1 MPFIIFAFAYFQSC
15 TRSSENEILIGE
27 YESLT
32 GTEATFGISANN
44 GLKLAVEELNNSG
57 GVLGKKIKLITY
69 DDQGKPSEAASVVQ
83 KLINKDKV
91 AAIIGE
97 VASSRSKSG
106 GLICQEN
113 KVPMVSPASTN
124 PEVTAIGDY
133 IFRVCFIDPFQ
144 ATVMSKFA
152 INSLKVKRVAVLQ
165 DVKNAYSTGLAEFF
179 IKQFKEMGGEIVEVQ
194 SYSAGDKDFKAQLTS
209 IKAKNPEGIFI
220 PGYYTDVGLIGIQA
234 REIGITQ
241 PLFGGD
247 GWESEKL
254 TEGKAKDA
262 LEGCFFSTHVSAEDP
277 SPLIQGFIKKYK
289 DKYNIMPDAMSFLA
303 YDAGMILFDAIKR
316 AGSTEAARE
325 DAVKE
330 VGEEKFKGMSQQ
342 EQQKLI
348 QEKYE
353 AKIRDALST
362 TKDFS
367 GVTGKIS
374 INEQRNAVKPAV
386 IMQIHDGK
394 FKYKETV
401 NP

>member
-1 MPFIIFAFAYFQSC
+1 MKRITPLFVFLSVVFFQC
-15 TRSSENEILIGE
+15 TKTSENEILIGE

-32 GTEATFGISANN
+32 GSEATFGISANN
-44 GLKLAVEELNNSG
+44 GTKLAVEEINNSG
-57 GVLGKKIKLITY
+57 GILGKKIKLITY

-83 KLINKDKV
+83 KLINKDNV
-91 AAIIGE
+91 VAIIGE

-106 GLICQEN
+106 ALICQQF
-113 KVPMVSPASTN
+113 KIPMVTPASTN

-144 ATVMSKFA
+144 ATVMSRFA
-152 INSLKVKRVAVLQ
+152 FNSLKVKRVAVLQ
-165 DVKNAYSTGLAEFF
+165 DVKNAYSTGLADFF
-179 IKQFKEMGGEIVEVQ
+179 VKQFKDMGGEIVEVQ

-209 IKAKNPEGIFI
+209 IKAKNPEAIFI

-247 GWESEKL
+247 GWESDKL

-262 LEGCFFSTHVSAEDP
+262 LEGSYFSTHVSAEDP
-277 SPLIQGFIKKYK
+277 SPAVQNFITKYK
-289 DKYNIMPDAMSFLA
+289 ERFRIPPDAMSFLA

-316 AGSTEAARE
+316 AGSTEAA
-325 DAVKE
+325 
-330 VGEEKFKGMSQQ
+330 
-342 EQQKLI
+342 
-348 QEKYE
+348 
-353 AKIRDALST
+353 KIKDALAQ
-362 TKDFS
+362 TKDFP

-386 IMQIHDGK
+386 ILQIRDGK